1 MSGNYEVGYCK
12 PPKHTQFK
20 RGRSGN
26 SKGRPK
32 GARNLKT
39 DLLEE
44 LGEQILVR
52 EGSREL
58 RVSKQRAMLKTL
70 TAKALKGD
78 TRAAALVLNMVWRV
92 LEKETTPE
100 AATDLAPEDH
110 AILENW
116 LERNAMQK

>member
-26 SKGRPK
+26 PKGRPE

-44 LGEQILVR
+44 LGEQILVC